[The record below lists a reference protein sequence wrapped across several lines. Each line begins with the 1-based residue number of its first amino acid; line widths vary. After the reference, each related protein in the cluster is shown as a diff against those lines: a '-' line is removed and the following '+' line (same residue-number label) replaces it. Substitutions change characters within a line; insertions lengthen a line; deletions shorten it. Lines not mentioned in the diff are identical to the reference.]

1 MKIIIIVEIKKE
13 IKKKSLMNNILKYFK
28 NKINIIFY
36 YLFNKY
42 FLFLNQDYY
51 IPVGMGHPYY
61 SY

>member
-1 MKIIIIVEIKKE
+1 MKITIIVEIKKE

-51 IPVGMGHPYY
+51 ILI
-61 SY
+61 